1 MPREFHPIVTVPTHS
16 DAIKSPV
23 GNTDVA
29 AQSRS
34 ILWLFPAL
42 LAILIG
48 VYSPALHGTLLWDD
62 DGHITAAALRSGN
75 GLWRIWTEVG
85 ATQQYYPLTH
95 TAFWLQWHLWGD
107 AFTGYHLVN
116 VVFHALSSV
125 LLAVILRRLRIPG
138 AVLAAVAFALH
149 PVQVESVAWMTELK
163 NTLSGVFYFAAA
175 LSYLRFDEQRTRGPY
190 LLALALF
197 CAALL
202 SKTVTATLPAV
213 LLIAMWWKYGT
224 FEWRRD
230 ARPLVPFFAIGAV
243 AGLAT
248 SWIERSLIGA
258 EGREFA
264 FSPIERVLIAGRA
277 VLFYAAKLVWPAH
290 LAFIYPRWNINDS
303 AWSQYLFP
311 LAVAAVLIV
320 LWRERQR
327 SRAPLAAAL
336 IFVASLFPVLGFLN
350 VYPFRY
356 AFVADHFQ
364 YLASAALIV
373 PLAAGLVT
381 LLASRAGLAVVTA
394 EAILCVSIGA
404 LLAGLSYREAGQY
417 ASAAALY
424 SSTILRNPACWLCQ
438 ENLGILSLHE
448 VPPRREDAV
457 DRFRQA
463 LRIYADDAQ
472 VHYNLGTTLM
482 ELGRLDESA
491 AELHQAVTLA
501 PGYAEAYGNLGV
513 ALQKLGRMGDAR
525 DAYRTA
531 LDIKPGLIGA
541 RTNLSVVLN
550 QLGQHDEA
558 VRQLHERD
566 HAEQA
571 SAPSADTSARL
582 GDAAVAA
589 GDFAGAVAYYRAALQ
604 EGSIPPP
611 SRLTFAVALSK
622 TGDLDG
628 AASQLET
635 AVNESPDDSRAHAF
649 LGEALLAK
657 NAPERALHEFEASLR
672 LGANTA
678 AVHNDLGVTLA
689 RLQRTDEAVREF
701 HEALRLQPDYPQ
713 AEANLAKALR
723 K

>member
-1 MPREFHPIVTVPTHS
+1 
-16 DAIKSPV
+16 V
-23 GNTDVA
+23 GTTGGR

-62 DGHITAAALRSGN
+62 DGHITPAALRGLN
-75 GLWRIWTEVG
+75 GVWQIWTKVG

-107 AFTGYHLVN
+107 AFTGYHLTN
-116 VVFHALSSV
+116 VVLHALSAV

-138 AVLAAVAFALH
+138 AILAAVVFALH

-163 NTLSGVFYFAAA
+163 NMLSGVFYFAAA
-175 LSYLRFDEQRTRGPY
+175 LSYMRFDEKRTRGAY
-190 LLALALF
+190 LLAVALF
-197 CAALL
+197 VAALL
-202 SKTVTATLPAV
+202 SKTVTATLPPV

-224 FEWRRD
+224 LEWRRD
-230 ARPLVPFFAIGAV
+230 ARPLVPFFAIGAI

-277 VLFYAAKLVWPAH
+277 VVFYAGKLVWPAN
-290 LAFIYPRWNINDS
+290 LTFIYPRWNVSES
-303 AWSQYLFP
+303 AWWQYVFP
-311 LAVAAVLIV
+311 VGVALVLVV
-320 LWRERQR
+320 LWRGRDR
-327 SRAPLAAAL
+327 SRAPLAAGL
-336 IFVASLFPVLGFLN
+336 IFIASLFPVLGFLN

-356 AFVADHFQ
+356 SFVADHFQ
-364 YLASAALIV
+364 YLACAGLIV
-373 PLAAGLVT
+373 PVAAGLVA
-381 LLASRAGLAVVTA
+381 LLSSRARLAPAVA
-394 EAILCVSIGA
+394 EAILCVSIGT

-417 ASAAALY
+417 ASAEALY
-424 SSTILRNPACWLCQ
+424 SSTILRNPSCWLCQ
-438 ENLGILSLHE
+438 ENLGILSLHD
-448 VPPRREDAV
+448 VPPRREEAV

-482 ELGRLDESA
+482 ELGQLDESA
-491 AELHQAVTLA
+491 AQLQQSVTLA
-501 PGYAEAYGNLGV
+501 PGYAEAYGNRGV
-513 ALQKLGRMGDAR
+513 VLQRLGRMAEAR

-531 LDIKPGLIGA
+531 LDIKPELTFA
-541 RTNLSVVLN
+541 RANLSVVLN

-558 VRQLHERD
+558 VRELHQQDQTEQPAAPAAEAER
-566 HAEQA
+566 
-571 SAPSADTSARL
+571 STRL
-582 GDAAVAA
+582 ADAAVIAH
-589 GDFAGAVAYYRAALQ
+589 DFAGAVTYYREALRQ
-604 EGSIPPP
+604 GSIPPL
-611 SRLTFAVALSK
+611 SRLQFAVALSQ
-622 TGDLDG
+622 TGDLDEAVVQLD
-628 AASQLET
+628 AAIR
-635 AVNESPDDSRAHAF
+635 ESPNDSQAHAF

-657 NAPERALHEFEASLR
+657 HTPERALHEFQESVR
-672 LGANTA
+672 LGGNTA
-678 AVHNDLGVTLA
+678 AVHNDLGVALATLG
-689 RLQRTDEAVREF
+689 RTDEAVREF

-713 AEANLAKALR
+713 AEANLAKALT